1 MEKKIFETEK
11 YPLQS
16 ETFEL
21 IGIGMEVHKTL
32 GHGFLEI
39 VYKDAIEIELKK
51 KLIPYEREK
60 KFEIDYKGII
70 LPHSYY
76 SDFIVSDK
84 IILEIKAQ
92 EGIADEHY
100 KQLLNY
106 LKASNCKIGLIMN
119 FGEPSLK
126 YKRVIL

>member
-1 MEKKIFETEK
+1 MEKKIFEEEK

-21 IGIGMEVHKTL
+21 IGIGMEVHRTL

-39 VYKDAIEIELKK
+39 VYKDAIELELRK

-60 KFEIDYKGII
+60 KFEIDYKGIT
-70 LPHSYY
+70 LPHSYF
-76 SDFIVSDK
+76 SDFIVSEK
-84 IILEIKAQ
+84 IILEVKAQ

-100 KQLLNY
+100 KQLINY
-106 LKASNCKIGLIMN
+106 LKASGCKIGLIMN
-119 FGEPSLK
+119 FGESSLK